1 MASTFTSAKV
11 AAGIQ
16 PETRGGINEISAEYE
31 ITAALVINDVVQMV
45 KIPAGARIHDVT
57 LATDDLESS
66 GTASVVAVG
75 DGDNDD
81 RFITGSTI
89 ARAGG
94 IERINAVDGVLYEY
108 SAEDTIDFKC
118 TTAPTTG
125 ATSGTIRLVVRYTMD
140 TSI

>member
-16 PETRGGINEISAEYE
+16 PETRMGVNEVSAEYE
-31 ITAALVINDVVQMV
+31 IAAALVINDVIQMV
-45 KIPAGARIHDVT
+45 KIPQGARIHDVI
-57 LATDDLESS
+57 LATDDLEST
-66 GTASVVAVG
+66 GTASVLAVG
-75 DGDNDD
+75 DGSDDD

-89 ARAGG
+89 GQAGG
-94 IERINAVDGVLYEY
+94 IERLNAMDGLLYEY
-108 SAEDTIDFKC
+108 SAEDTIDVKC